1 MGFMNLKLVVMAA
14 KRRLDHDT
22 RIKIAVLRE
31 EGYSTTQ
38 IANRVKCSQSAVS
51 KTLTR
56 LKETGSVDDRKRS
69 GRPRISNPREDRAL
83 VCISLND
90 RKLTSPQL
98 KREWEETCGVV
109 CSASTIRKRL
119 DGAGLYG
126 RVAKKKPLLTD
137 RHKEIRLKWAQER
150 VYWSLTDWHKIIWS
164 DESKFNLF
172 GSDGRIYVR
181 RRVGEEYLPQCVQ
194 QTVKFGGG
202 SVMVWGCISCDGI
215 GPIVTVTGRMN
226 AKDYIDLLSST
237 LLPYMQSMGPEYI
250 FMDDN
255 APCHRARSVKTWM
268 ASHNLNFMELW
279 PPQSPDLNPIE
290 HVWNILEKKLV
301 EKKNLKELEEKI
313 KEEWLKIPTIK
324 IQNLISSMPSR

>member
-1 MGFMNLKLVVMAA
+1 MNLKLVVMAA
-14 KRRLDHDT
+14 KRRLNHDT

-56 LKETGSVDDRKRS
+56 LKETGSVDDRKLS

-83 VCISLND
+83 VRISLND
-90 RKLTSPQL
+90 RKLTSPQF

-109 CSASTIRKRL
+109 CSTSTIRKRL

-150 VYWSLTDWHKIIWS
+150 VYWSLTGWHKIIWS

-215 GPIVTVTGRMN
+215 GPIVIF
-226 AKDYIDLLSST
+226 KKILKLSCVIS
-237 LLPYMQSMGPEYI
+237 LS
-250 FMDDN
+250 
-255 APCHRARSVKTWM
+255 RVS
-268 ASHNLNFMELW
+268 
-279 PPQSPDLNPIE
+279 
-290 HVWNILEKKLV
+290 
-301 EKKNLKELEEKI
+301 
-313 KEEWLKIPTIK
+313 
-324 IQNLISSMPSR
+324 SSMKLYYC